1 MKYYILLFTIFLLN
15 TSNAQ
20 TDTVV
25 LNTPKVFS
33 ISYYDSTKSA
43 VTFTSY
49 SSFQEIYI
57 DTLTKKFLTIERK
70 FTDLSNPLVS
80 RKIERVPLQNIKSL
94 GYISGTNANKG
105 LLIGIG
111 TGAIAGLI
119 LGSIAQSQDELFD
132 SNVRKSVGISTIIGI
147 VSGASL
153 GYLLGGMF
161 NDYTEY
167 DLERYNNNPEKCYT
181 EILKIARDGVKNFKR
196 D

>member
-1 MKYYILLFTIFLLN
+1 MKYYILLFVFFILN
-15 TSNAQ
+15 TSHAQ
-20 TDTVV
+20 TDTVI

-33 ISYYDSTKSA
+33 ISYFDSTKSA

-70 FTDLSNPLVS
+70 FTDLNNPLVS
-80 RKIERVPLQNIKSL
+80 RKVERIPLQNIKSL
-94 GYISGTNANKG
+94 GYISGTKTSTG

-119 LGSIAQSQDELFD
+119 LGAIAQSQDELFD
-132 SNVRKSVGISTIIGI
+132 SNVRKSIGISTVIGI
-147 VSGASL
+147 VSGAGL
-153 GYLLGGMF
+153 GYLFGSMYS
-161 NDYTEY
+161 DYTEY
-167 DLERYNNNPEKCYT
+167 DLERYSTDPEKCYIQ
-181 EILKIARDGVKNFKR
+181 ILKIARDGVKHFKK